1 MANDLLKYGAI
12 GALLYGGYRY
22 YKAYKVGSNLEIEIS
37 GVMANAISKN
47 NFSIGVNLDVTN
59 KSTERITLSNS
70 NLKCYI
76 NGRYV
81 GVAKVPY
88 TQIINASTTTK
99 VFVVVDVF
107 YKEVFAEWW
116 NMFVQLA
123 TTVKLTI
130 AGSLKFNGVYVPIP
144 AIDIKEFKMS
154 ELFESPKVS
163 GCNGWNESEYINA
176 INTAQSLPQNGDWY
190 YLNDENT
197 TNTLPVGCFVCN
209 DEQIP
214 NPVSIY
220 YMFKTVPFGKGY
232 IDGFY
237 TKTIPTYNE
246 KGNMNPKR
254 LWDEKLFFHPKW
266 ARNDIEVS
274 DVDFDIVGI
283 KRKTS
288 KLPAGVIL
296 KNIRFLY

>member
-1 MANDLLKYGAI
+1 MANDLLKYSAI
-12 GALLYGGYRY
+12 GVLLFGGYRY
-22 YKAYKVGSNLEIEIS
+22 WRAYKVGSNLDIEIS

-144 AIDIKEFKMS
+144 AIDIKQFKMS
-154 ELFESPKVS
+154 ELFGNDKASVS
-163 GCNGWNESEYINA
+163 GCSGINTTLYSIELYMKENIFFRTIQELMGYISEEPESIWDILQGKEILKIKNEKEISNTGKFVDFTKYYPRGATYSLKYGKSKNDLRELQKNKYRYVNRFDESPYYYSEYEI
-176 INTAQSLPQNGDWY
+176 ISL
-190 YLNDENT
+190 
-197 TNTLPVGCFVCN
+197 
-209 DEQIP
+209 
-214 NPVSIY
+214 
-220 YMFKTVPFGKGY
+220 K
-232 IDGFY
+232 
-237 TKTIPTYNE
+237 
-246 KGNMNPKR
+246 
-254 LWDEKLFFHPKW
+254 
-266 ARNDIEVS
+266 
-274 DVDFDIVGI
+274 
-283 KRKTS
+283 
-288 KLPAGVIL
+288 
-296 KNIRFLY
+296 

>member
-12 GALLYGGYRY
+12 GVLLFGGYRY
-22 YKAYKVGSNLEIEIS
+22 WRAYKVGSNLDIEIS
-37 GVMANAISKN
+37 DVMANAISKN

-144 AIDIKEFKMS
+144 AIDIKQFKMS
-154 ELFESPKVS
+154 ELFETPKVS
-163 GCNGWNESEYINA
+163 GCGSLNPYQIYWIYIF
-176 INTAQSLPQNGDWY
+176 P
-190 YLNDENT
+190 
-197 TNTLPVGCFVCN
+197 
-209 DEQIP
+209 
-214 NPVSIY
+214 
-220 YMFKTVPFGKGY
+220 
-232 IDGFY
+232 IDGFIKLSDFQKIMKVLNPYHNWGKAKLGNHKYLIRDHVGVKESLDRKLNMLSNLDLEKEYRVYY
-237 TKTIPTYNE
+237 TTDKQFGLYATEFEETGENNGIFT
-246 KGNMNPKR
+246 KKQ
-254 LWDEKLFFHPKW
+254 
-266 ARNDIEVS
+266 IENS
-274 DVDFDIVGI
+274 IVIG
-283 KRKTS
+283 
-288 KLPAGVIL
+288 
-296 KNIRFLY
+296 

>member
-12 GALLYGGYRY
+12 GVLLFGGYRY
-22 YKAYKVGSNLEIEIS
+22 WRAYKVGSNLDIEIS

-144 AIDIKEFKMS
+144 AIDIKQFKMS
-154 ELFESPKVS
+154 ELFGNDKASVS
-163 GCNGWNESEYINA
+163 GISSCSGWRTRKRPIEAYYEIDTYNNEYK
-176 INTAQSLPQNGDWY
+176 
-190 YLNDENT
+190 
-197 TNTLPVGCFVCN
+197 
-209 DEQIP
+209 
-214 NPVSIY
+214 
-220 YMFKTVPFGKGY
+220 FKT
-232 IDGFY
+232 
-237 TKTIPTYNE
+237 
-246 KGNMNPKR
+246 
-254 LWDEKLFFHPKW
+254 LDEVRYFVSELLK
-266 ARNDIEVS
+266 RNDPEFDEIFESGLYFV
-274 DVDFDIVGI
+274 VDGYVDRKYYFDKNKKGLLVI
-283 KRKTS
+283 KK
-288 KLPAGVIL
+288 
-296 KNIRFLY
+296 Y

>member
-12 GALLYGGYRY
+12 GVLLYGGFRY

-59 KSTERITLSNS
+59 KSKERITLSNS

-107 YKEVFAEWW
+107 YKEIFAEWW

-154 ELFESPKVS
+154 ELFGNDKASVS
-163 GCNGWNESEYINA
+163 GCSGINTTLYSIEPYIRQNIFFRTIQQLMGYISDEPESIWDILQGKEILKIKNEKEISNTGKFVDFTKYYPHGATYSLKYGKSKNDLRELQKSKYIYDRRLENSPYYFSEYEI
-176 INTAQSLPQNGDWY
+176 I
-190 YLNDENT
+190 
-197 TNTLPVGCFVCN
+197 
-209 DEQIP
+209 
-214 NPVSIY
+214 
-220 YMFKTVPFGKGY
+220 
-232 IDGFY
+232 
-237 TKTIPTYNE
+237 
-246 KGNMNPKR
+246 
-254 LWDEKLFFHPKW
+254 H
-266 ARNDIEVS
+266 
-274 DVDFDIVGI
+274 
-283 KRKTS
+283 
-288 KLPAGVIL
+288 L
-296 KNIRFLY
+296 K

>member
-12 GALLYGGYRY
+12 GVLLFGGYRY
-22 YKAYKVGSNLEIEIS
+22 WRAYKVGSNLDIEIS

-144 AIDIKEFKMS
+144 AIDIKQFKMS

-163 GCNGWNESEYINA
+163 GWLEQGALNPYKVYWIYIFP
-176 INTAQSLPQNGDWY
+176 IDGLIK
-190 YLNDENT
+190 LNDFRKIMKVLIPYHSWGKSTLGNHKYLIRTHVGLKESLDKKLNMLSNLDLEKEYRVYYTTDKQFGLYATEFEETGENNGIFT
-197 TNTLPVGCFVCN
+197 KK
-209 DEQIP
+209 QIE
-214 NPVSIY
+214 NSI
-220 YMFKTVPFGKGY
+220 
-232 IDGFY
+232 
-237 TKTIPTYNE
+237 
-246 KGNMNPKR
+246 
-254 LWDEKLFFHPKW
+254 
-266 ARNDIEVS
+266 
-274 DVDFDIVGI
+274 
-283 KRKTS
+283 
-288 KLPAGVIL
+288 VIG
-296 KNIRFLY
+296 

>member
-12 GALLYGGYRY
+12 GVLIFGGYKYWR
-22 YKAYKVGSNLEIEIS
+22 AYKVGSNLDIEIS

-144 AIDIKEFKMS
+144 AIDIKQFKMS
-154 ELFESPKVS
+154 ELFGNDKKISGVCSGYDRYIPESWS
-163 GCNGWNESEYINA
+163 DDFLE
-176 INTAQSLPQNGDWY
+176 INTKRNDY
-190 YLNDENT
+190 FFRTLNDIRS
-197 TNTLPVGCFVCN
+197 FVNELKKKN
-209 DEQIP
+209 DPELYEILD
-214 NPVSIY
+214 SYIY
-220 YMFKTVPFGKGY
+220 
-232 IDGFY
+232 
-237 TKTIPTYNE
+237 
-246 KGNMNPKR
+246 
-254 LWDEKLFFHPKW
+254 FH
-266 ARNDIEVS
+266 N
-274 DVDFDIVGI
+274 
-283 KRKTS
+283 KRKYYFTEN
-288 KLPAGVIL
+288 KNGLIVIN
-296 KNIRFLY
+296 KI

>member
-12 GALLYGGYRY
+12 GVLLFGGYRY
-22 YKAYKVGSNLEIEIS
+22 WRAYKVGSNLDIEIS

-144 AIDIKEFKMS
+144 AIDIKEFKMND
-154 ELFESPKVS
+154 LFGNDKASVS
-163 GCNGWNESEYINA
+163 GCSGFAGRISRFNNFYPKKEDINFLQNEVFSSGYIEIKNNPTI
-176 INTAQSLPQNGDWY
+176 INLVGDTK
-190 YLNDENT
+190 LNIQKISDSINLLQVINNNT
-197 TNTLPVGCFVCN
+197 TNSFWFDKIDLRVKE
-209 DEQIP
+209 DWMI
-214 NPVSIY
+214 SIRLKFNQ
-220 YMFKTVPFGKGY
+220 MGGY
-232 IDGFY
+232 
-237 TKTIPTYNE
+237 
-246 KGNMNPKR
+246 
-254 LWDEKLFFHPKW
+254 
-266 ARNDIEVS
+266 
-274 DVDFDIVGI
+274 
-283 KRKTS
+283 S
-288 KLPAGVIL
+288 KLSSNDYYVEIQL
-296 KNIRFLY
+296 HEK